1 MSASLDEQIA
11 ALTRRI
17 NTTKTDLKQ
26 AQDRWDDWKAG
37 NLKVALARD
46 VGLLRNLDAQ
56 RAASRPVDS
65 VRPSG
70 QVFHGARF

>member
-56 RAASRPVDS
+56 RNASRPAD

-70 QVFHGARF
+70 QIFHGSRF